1 MNWRIILS
9 VLVITATVWSG
20 CNKAKELLDVEF
32 DADFTVDLP
41 VSHSTRSAEASFLVE
56 ETVDPL
62 ADENVEKYI
71 DNIKSWNITDLT
83 GVFLQV
89 NPDFDLT
96 NGQVSVTSDDK
107 SAVWNLANQTIT
119 EGSQI
124 SLGNEDG
131 QWATV
136 NEILGQKQV
145 LTVRFSGDSSLDEDF
160 TLRLTMY
167 TQVTANPL

>member
-9 VLVITATVWSG
+9 ALVISATVWSG

-41 VSHSTRSAEASFLVE
+41 VTQSSRSAEATFLVE

-62 ADENVEKYI
+62 ANETVEQYI

-83 GVFLQV
+83 GIFLQV

-96 NGQVSVTSDDK
+96 NGMVSVSSGDK
-107 SAVWNLANQTIT
+107 SAVWNLATQTIT

-124 SLGNEDG
+124 TLGNDDG
-131 QWATV
+131 QWDTV

-145 LTVRFSGDSSLDEDF
+145 FNVRFSGDSSLDDDF
-160 TLRLTMY
+160 TLRLTIF
-167 TQVTANPL
+167 TRVTANPL